1 MEKIR
6 LLVPPSD
13 TARDSERW
21 YEFAIYLSKLSGI
34 PISPIVSATAEEYRD
49 QLPHADLVYSAPEQ
63 IPKLIREYRFTPLMQ
78 PAGLFEEVAI
88 VSGPSASLH
97 SIKGID
103 GEPLG
108 GIQGRFANRLGLTT
122 LSQKQ
127 IRPASME
134 YRHSW
139 LQLLKAV
146 QQGELPYALL
156 SKNFIDQLS
165 ELSLT
170 SVNLLARSQLRK
182 AFPLLMYANSLKPQ
196 VTQLRQALEGM
207 TKDPK
212 AQPILEKLKNQGWQ
226 KPSEQSIISMVK
238 ILRGK

>member
-21 YEFAIYLSKLSGI
+21 YEFAIYLSKSSGLS
-34 PISPIVSATAEEYRD
+34 ISPIVSATAAEYLER
-49 QLPHADLVYSAPEQ
+49 LPNADLVYSAPEH
-63 IPKLIREYRFTPLMQ
+63 IPKLIRKHRFTPLMQ
-78 PAGLFEEVAI
+78 PIELFEEVAI
-88 VSGPSASLH
+88 VSGPSATQSGL
-97 SIKGID
+97 KGIN

-108 GIQGRFANRLGLTT
+108 GIQGSFANRLGLTT
-122 LSQKQ
+122 LKQKQ
-127 IRPASME
+127 IHPSSME
-134 YRHSW
+134 YRESW

-165 ELSLT
+165 KLSCT
-170 SVNLLARSQLRK
+170 SITLLARSNLRK
-182 AFPLLMYANSLKPQ
+182 AFPLLMYATSLKPQ
-196 VTQLRQALEGM
+196 MTTLRKALHKM
-207 TKDPK
+207 TEDPK

-226 KPSEQSIISMVK
+226 KPSEQSIINMVK

>member
-34 PISPIVSATAEEYRD
+34 PISPIISATAQEYND
-49 QLPHADLVYSAPEQ
+49 QLPDADLVYSAPEL
-63 IPKLIREYRFTPLMQ
+63 IPKLIREHRFTPLMQ
-78 PAGLFEEVAI
+78 PIGVFEEVVI
-88 VSGPSASLH
+88 VAGPSASQNSLEN
-97 SIKGID
+97 INN
-103 GEPLG
+103 ELLG
-108 GIQGRFANRLGLTT
+108 GIQGSFANRLGLTI
-122 LSQKQ
+122 LAQKQ
-127 IRPASME
+127 IRPSSME
-134 YRHSW
+134 YRENW

-146 QQGELPYALL
+146 QQDEMPYALL

-170 SVNLLARSQLRK
+170 SITLLARSNLRK
-182 AFPLLMYANSLKPQ
+182 AFPLLMYARSLKPQ
-196 VTQLRQALEGM
+196 AAKLRNILEGM
-207 TKDPK
+207 ADDPK

-226 KPSEQSIISMVK
+226 KPSEQSIIDMVK